1 MSIRAYIRLIGAAL
15 LSLHAMT
22 GAAFATNV
30 CATPGRDLSIT
41 VTGVVNTYW
50 GSTANV
56 SVGATA
62 IVLGQ
67 STGALTPISTGDLV
81 LVIQMQDAQFNA
93 SNSSSYGDGVA
104 GGVASGFTALNQTG
118 IYEFARATNNVPLTG
133 GTLNLATGSGGL
145 VNAYAHANYDA
156 IGGRGQRRYQVIR
169 VPQYA
174 NATLGASLTAAAWDG
189 SRGGVL
195 AIDVAARLDL
205 AGGVADV
212 TGMGFRGGGGRK
224 LTLGLAAL
232 ADVASGSLLS
242 TNGSKGEGIAGS
254 PEFLT
259 GLVGL
264 LIDLLSDTLP
274 GGSSARGAPGNAGG
288 GGMDGPL
295 IANTIR
301 NSGGGGGSGYGGG
314 GGGGHATC
322 AAAPACGTNAQNGG
336 YGGVGVTAMGSAR
349 VLLGGGGGA
358 GASDDGTGLLGTGIA
373 SSGAPGGGI
382 VIIRAGVVAGT
393 GSIIAD
399 GAAADN
405 SVTTDGSGGGG
416 GGGAILMLARQLE
429 AGASLSAFARG
440 GKGGSNT
447 GGVGGVAHGPG
458 GGGGGGYIASAVAT
472 TLSVSGGGNGTTV
485 NGGAFGTAYGATNG
499 ITGSGTAG
507 LGVGLTLTGLFS
519 GSDCTPI
526 LDKVFETTKITL
538 GLKTRLKVTLT
549 NHNASASLTGAGFID
564 TYPTGMVN
572 APVPNIAT
580 NCAGAVVVTAAAGT
594 NTLKVVNATV
604 LAAASCSVWVDVIPN
619 AAGTFLNTINA
630 GGLTGTL
637 VDTVVTTLF
646 KSESS
651 CDVIEPLTATK
662 SATVISDPQNGTT
675 NPKAVPGAVIE
686 YAIQVKNPTSEP
698 VGAMAL
704 TDSIPANSSLVV
716 ADIGVAGSGPISV
729 TQGTPSSTL
738 SYTFTSL
745 SSLTDSFEFS
755 NDNGVTWTYV
765 PVAGRG
771 GADVSVTTI
780 RAKLTGTHAAG
791 GVFTLKFR
799 VSVK

>member
-1 MSIRAYIRLIGAAL
+1 MSIKAFIRLVGAAL
-15 LSLHAMT
+15 LSLHALT

-56 SVGATA
+56 SAGATA
-62 IVLGQ
+62 IVLGP
-67 STGALTPISTGDLV
+67 SIGASSPIAVGDLV
-81 LVIQMQDAQFNA
+81 LVIQMQDAQMNT

-104 GGVASGFTALNQTG
+104 GGAAAGFTSLNQSG
-118 IYEFARATNNVPLTG
+118 VYEFARAASNVPLTG
-133 GTLNLATGSGGL
+133 GTLNLETASGGL
-145 VNAYAHANYDA
+145 LNAYSHANVDLV
-156 IGGRGQRRYQVIR
+156 GGRGQRRYQVIR

-174 NATLGASLTAAAWDG
+174 NATLGANLTASAWDG

-212 TGMGFRGGGGRK
+212 TGLGFRGGGGRK
-224 LTLGLAAL
+224 LTLQLAAL
-232 ADVASGSLLS
+232 ADIASGSLLS

-259 GLVGL
+259 GLLGVL
-264 LIDLLSDTLP
+264 VDLLSDTLP

-288 GGMDGPL
+288 GGMDGPGL
-295 IANTIR
+295 GNTIR
-301 NSGGGGGSGYGGG
+301 NSGGGGGSGYGSG

-322 AAAPACGTNAQNGG
+322 ATAPACGTTAQNGG

-358 GASDDGTGLLGTGIA
+358 GASDDGSGLLGTGIA

-393 GSIIAD
+393 GSLIAD
-399 GAAADN
+399 GGAANN
-405 SVTTDGSGGGG
+405 SVVNDGSGGGG
-416 GGGAILMLARQLE
+416 GGGSILMLARQLE

-440 GKGGSNT
+440 GKGGSNS
-447 GGVGGVAHGPG
+447 GGGVAHGPG
-458 GGGGGGYIASAVAT
+458 GGGGGGYIASAVAAA
-472 TLSVSGGGNGTTV
+472 LNVSGGANGVTV

-507 LGVGLTLTGLFS
+507 LGVGLSLTGLFS
-519 GSDCTPI
+519 GSDCTPV

-549 NHNASASLTGAGFID
+549 NNNASASLTGAGFID

-572 APVPNIAT
+572 APIPNIVT

-604 LAAASCSVWVDVIPN
+604 LAAATCSVWVDVIPN
-619 AAGTFLNTINA
+619 QPGTFVNTINA

-651 CDVIEPLTATK
+651 CDVIAPLTATK
-662 SATVISDPQNGTT
+662 TALTISDPQNGTT
-675 NPKAVPGAVIE
+675 NPKAVPGAVVE
-686 YAIQVKNPTSEP
+686 YAIEVKNPTNEAVS
-698 VGAMAL
+698 AMAL

-716 ADIGVAGSGPISV
+716 TDIGTVGSGPISV
-729 TQGTPSSTL
+729 TQGTPPSGL
-738 SYTFTSL
+738 IYTYTSL
-745 SSLTDSFEFS
+745 ASLTDSIEFS
-755 NDNGVTWTYV
+755 SDNGATWTYV
-765 PVAGRG
+765 PVIGAGG
-771 GADVSVTTI
+771 IDASVTTI

-791 GVFTLKFR
+791 GAFTLRFR
-799 VSVK
+799 VKVK